1 MGVVDGDGPSRRIFF
16 LLLLL
21 LKIIGEGR
29 VKI

>member
-1 MGVVDGDGPSRRIFF
+1 MGVVDGGGPSRRIFF
-16 LLLLL
+16 LLLL